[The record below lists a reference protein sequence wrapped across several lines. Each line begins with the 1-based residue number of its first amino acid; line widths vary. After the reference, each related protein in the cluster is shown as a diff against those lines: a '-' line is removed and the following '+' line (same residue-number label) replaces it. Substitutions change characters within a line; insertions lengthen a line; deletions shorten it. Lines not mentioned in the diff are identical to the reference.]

1 MHNHHLKC
9 NFFSLFSFLVLVCML
24 LIFFTCTH
32 FVLKCTNFYFYF
44 FAFTLQFVW
53 FVVYGIIPTHSCY
66 KNTKKT
72 EIYIPIFLSYIC
84 YLNIFDT
91 WVLFPWI
98 FIFAFIW
105 EYWQRCFIYLYFLK
119 NEKKAWIGKLS
130 DILEIT
136 CKQ

>member
-1 MHNHHLKC
+1 MQFFLS
-9 NFFSLFSFLVLVCML
+9 FFFLGFSLYVVDFFYLYAFCFEMYKL
-24 LIFFTCTH
+24 LFF
-32 FVLKCTNFYFYF
+32 F

-66 KNTKKT
+66 KNTKKP

-119 NEKKAWIGKLS
+119 NEKKAWIYWQI
-130 DILEIT
+130 DRYIRNNM
-136 CKQ
+136 